1 MNIATLGDYCR
12 ICGQTASV
20 YVCYLCLTRW
30 KQAVVDGGRLLP
42 LLDDELARQ
51 TSKAPTGTGAGDGAV
66 EAVNLEALEVK
77 TALQRAL
84 GRFIAQVGVAGMV
97 RAYAHA
103 QRLQEHPTDE
113 PGLWGDYQALADSIR
128 RARDLVDARDAT
140 ITQGTCPAC
149 GQPVAGPST
158 SKRLT
163 CPACGKTHPV
173 AVLASHRRSQTL
185 ARVGERELTR
195 QEVTLYIATALPGIK
210 RATAHKWVQRYL
222 KPPYTSNQV
231 AEMVRARVEAAQG
244 NKKEGAT

>member
-1 MNIATLGDYCR
+1 MSTATLGNYCR

-20 YVCYLCLTRW
+20 YVCYPCLTRW

-51 TSKAPTGTGAGDGAV
+51 TSKAPTGTGVGDGAV

-77 TALQRAL
+77 AALQRAL
-84 GRFIAQVGVAGMV
+84 GRFAAQVGAAGVV

-113 PGLWGDYQALADSIR
+113 PGLWGDYQALTDSIA
-128 RARDLVDARDAT
+128 RARDLVDAREAHLQ
-140 ITQGTCPAC
+140 QGACPSC
-149 GQPVAGPST
+149 GQPVTGPST

-173 AVLASHRRSQTL
+173 AVLASHRRAQTL

-195 QEVTLYIATALPGIK
+195 QEVTLYIATALPGVK
-210 RATAHKWVQRYL
+210 PATARKWVSRYL

-231 AEMVRARVEAAQG
+231 ADMVRARVETAQG
-244 NKKEGAT
+244 NTK